1 MKDSEAIRASKSRE
15 KKCLHLFGLQLTLIW
30 TSRTFL
36 MDTHF
41 PRDESIYVIYFFLY
55 MYISEDSFNM
65 MWCKHKIMFDI
76 DDISVYAVYVY
87 GYMA

>member
-1 MKDSEAIRASKSRE
+1 MFTFIWASAHID
-15 KKCLHLFGLQLTLIW
+15 LDIQNLFDGYPLPKGRVYLCYI
-30 TSRTFL
+30 FL
-36 MDTHF
+36 
-41 PRDESIYVIYFFLY
+41 FLY